1 MLVPSYVLQCPRGR
15 YMLAVWFALQSPTPP
30 QYVFWYHNDRMIN
43 YDTSRGG
50 ITVETEPGPKTQSRL
65 TIRDA
70 HDTDS
75 GNYTC
80 SASNTEP
87 ASIYV
92 FVSEG
97 RPRWKFSLFF
107 VSWGKVIMSCLSPHP
122 HSWIYLLMCP
132 VRILGGTTAIL
143 KDILHGFPSSVR
155 PRLTPQCIASVTCEK
170 CRTHKQTYVRT
181 RISFHWKFNG
191 RYKNNPGEMLQSL
204 SMKTVYKQV
213 AIFAR
218 NKWKSNDCTFKTTLD
233 VCHHETLMRIVTS
246 PLESYCILFQTQ
258 TGTQITIL
266 ET

>member
-1 MLVPSYVLQCPRGR
+1 CR
-15 YMLAVWFALQSPTPP
+15 SPTPP

-97 RPRWKFSLFF
+97 DKMAAIQRRKTSSGSVVLFY
-107 VSWGKVIMSCLSPHP
+107 CE
-122 HSWIYLLMCP
+122 
-132 VRILGGTTAIL
+132 
-143 KDILHGFPSSVR
+143 
-155 PRLTPQCIASVTCEK
+155 CIAINVN
-170 CRTHKQTYVRT
+170 THI
-181 RISFHWKFNG
+181 RISKG
-191 RYKNNPGEMLQSL
+191 IPKNAVPLRHGIL
-204 SMKTVYKQV
+204 
-213 AIFAR
+213 A
-218 NKWKSNDCTFKTTLD
+218 
-233 VCHHETLMRIVTS
+233 HEQ
-246 PLESYCILFQTQ
+246 ILRQDEC
-258 TGTQITIL
+258 ITIEL
-266 ET
+266 KIFREFLFEPDYYLVVCSGVNRRLPHRTFRSRLFLQRIDPKMLFVPQTSIEHFAIRFNVHILQI